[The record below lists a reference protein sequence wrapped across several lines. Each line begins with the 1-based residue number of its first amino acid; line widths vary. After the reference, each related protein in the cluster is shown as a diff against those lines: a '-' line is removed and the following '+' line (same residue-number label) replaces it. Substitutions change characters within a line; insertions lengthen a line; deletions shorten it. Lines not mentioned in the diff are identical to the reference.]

1 MNQPREKKI
10 SRSCSSRPW
19 PRRYTKPPANRH
31 HPAAPL
37 APPSIKHL
45 RHTNR
50 PPKIITTIA
59 QRRPSPTFAIRPNP
73 PHRCPK
79 NNPRLNRSFIINP
92 IDQYP
97 FTEPNHPSHHPKL
110 QITIHHSTTISGAAV
125 KPRSRLGPW
134 RSKESVAQRVRSR
147 GEVGGC
153 GEGCS
158 VVKRTKE
165 PRRCPTMA
173 ESMAKNWVEK

>member
-1 MNQPREKKI
+1 ESATREENQSLLFVAAVAMALHQTTGQSPPPRGAT
-10 SRSCSSRPW
+10 RTTLHQTPSSHQSTTQNNHNHRP
-19 PRRYTKPPANRH
+19 
-31 HPAAPL
+31 
-37 APPSIKHL
+37 APPFSYL
-45 RHTNR
+45 
-50 PPKIITTIA
+50 
-59 QRRPSPTFAIRPNP
+59 AIRPNP

-134 RSKESVAQRVRSR
+134 RSKESVAQGVRSR

-158 VVKRTKE
+158 VVKRTEE